1 MAASNRAEN
10 PMHRY
15 IILTIIGCQT
25 ALVPALAQPSQ
36 TEASPPP
43 SMPSPEAP
51 ASPPLTME
59 QPSPG
64 DHWTY
69 ELHDEILGTVKS
81 TRTVVVTEVSPTE
94 ISTRYTLLGNPNSGS
109 AVFDRSWN
117 VISSGEWRYG
127 PNDGTGVRLPLAVGK
142 TWTFK
147 SNSVNSNNGA
157 SWSRSGTSKVVGQ
170 ESVTTKA
177 GTFDTF
183 KIETSISNRN
193 VSNPSRISQIT
204 LQTWYAPSIDH
215 WVKRASSVRADGHLT
230 ENNTVVLVEYG
241 RKP

>member
-1 MAASNRAEN
+1 MC
-10 PMHRY
+10 RY
-15 IILTIIGCQT
+15 SMLAIISVLAGIGT
-25 ALVPALAQPSQ
+25 AVAQPAQ
-36 TEASPPP
+36 TEISPPP
-43 SMPSPEAP
+43 STPAPAAP
-51 ASPPLTME
+51 ASSPVTME
-59 QPSPG
+59 QPLPG

-69 ELHDEILGTVKS
+69 DIQDEILGTVKA
-81 TRTVVVTEVSPTE
+81 TRTTAITEVTAAE
-94 ISTRYTLLGNPNSGS
+94 ISTRVSLLGNPNSGS

-170 ESVTTKA
+170 ESVTTNA

-183 KIETSISNRN
+183 KIETSVSVRN
-193 VSNPSRISQIT
+193 VNSPSRITQFT
-204 LQTWYAPSIDH
+204 NQTWYAPSINH
-215 WVKRASSVRADGHLT
+215 WVKRTYAARVDGRLT
-230 ENNTVVLVEYG
+230 ENNMDVLIAYG